1 MSSQFS
7 PSRPPTTCHEPPARQ
22 PVTFRAAHLGF
33 ALAAVWVAV
42 VFVLVS
48 AGA

>member
-1 MSSQFS
+1 V
-7 PSRPPTTCHEPPARQ
+7 SRPVQPPAGVHMNRY
-22 PVTFRAAHLGF
+22 VAHLGF
-33 ALAAVWVAV
+33 ALAAAWVVV